1 MGLAR
6 IRTKMLLVLLLLSC
20 GLSCASLLIVR
31 YSVQRHVR
39 AALADDLD
47 VSVSA
52 FRNAQRLRELTLVRS
67 AQLLASLPTLKA
79 LMTTRD
85 APTINDASVDFW
97 NLSGSDILVLADRSG
112 NIVSLHTRSSRIT
125 PQIAQRLL
133 QESLAQDLSTDWWF
147 GSGRLYQVAAQP
159 IYLGPENEHNALGAV
174 VVGYEMND
182 KIAAEVGTVA
192 RGEVAFCYGGEV
204 VTTSLPSARA
214 QQMSNILTKLQTT
227 PTQLELG
234 GEQFLA
240 ESIRLSSIR
249 PVSLAVLDSFDR
261 ATEFLGSLNRLLLA
275 LGAVTLLLGAG
286 LIVLASNAVT
296 RPIGK
301 LVSSVHALQKGDYS
315 YPLVEHGSREVAE
328 LIGAFRQMRDTLQQT
343 QRELLQAERMAVIG
357 QMAGSISHDMR
368 HQLSA
373 VFANAEFLCSTKL
386 TTAEREELFSEIRVA
401 VNEMTDLVD
410 SMLEFSRT
418 QQTLR
423 AVPGNLVTVLE
434 HAIRTVKSHPEHRN
448 CDITLCCE
456 AHPGN
461 FDARRM
467 ERAFYNLLLNAVEA
481 VAAQADGDERVQVI
495 VMQDDQLI
503 TTRIIDNGPGIP
515 SEIEKSLFD
524 PFVGFGKEHGTGLGL
539 TIARKILQDHGGDV
553 EIESTARGRT
563 VFVATIPVLGTAP
576 VEAGPPVNR
585 KTSITKPDA

>member
-1 MGLAR
+1 
-6 IRTKMLLVLLLLSC
+6 MLLVLLLVSC

-39 AALADDLD
+39 AALVDDLD

-52 FRNAQRLRELTLVRS
+52 FRNAQHLRELTLVRS

-112 NIVSLHTRSSRIT
+112 NIVSQHTRSSGIT
-125 PQIAQRLL
+125 SQIAQHLL

-147 GSGRLYQVAAQP
+147 GSGRLYQVAVQP
-159 IYLGPENEHNALGAV
+159 IYLGPEDEHNALGVV
-174 VVGYEMND
+174 VVGCEMND
-182 KIAAEVGTVA
+182 KIAAEVGSVA
-192 RGEVAFCYGGEV
+192 HGEVAFSYGNQV
-204 VTTSLPSARA
+204 VTTSMASARA
-214 QQMSNILTKLQTT
+214 EQMSNILTRLQIT
-227 PTQLELG
+227 PTQVELG

-240 ESIRLSSIR
+240 ESIELSNIR

-275 LGAVTLLLGAG
+275 LGAVTLLLGTA
-286 LIVLASNAVT
+286 LIVLTSNAVT

-315 YPLVEHGSREVAE
+315 YPLVEQGSREVAE

-448 CDITLCCE
+448 CDITLCSCE
-456 AHPGN
+456 VHPGN
-461 FDARRM
+461 FDARRL

-481 VAAQADGDERVQVI
+481 VSAQADGEERVQVI
-495 VMQDDQLI
+495 VMQDDRLI

-515 SEIEKSLFD
+515 SEIENRLFD

-563 VFVATIPVLGTAP
+563 VFVATVPVLGTDPA
-576 VEAGPPVNR
+576 EAGPPVNR
-585 KTSITKPDA
+585 KTSIAKPEA